1 MTVTK
6 IEPVTK
12 TRYKVYVDGQFAFVL
27 YKGELSRY
35 HIAEDSE
42 LEEKTYQSIRKE
54 IILKR
59 AKLRAMHLLNDMGR
73 TESQLRTKLLRNDYP
88 SDIVEEAIAYVKSFG
103 YINDAEYARNFIENR
118 KEKKSKKEIYAA
130 LCQKGLPKDLIETAL
145 EERYAD
151 DDSIAAIEAIVR
163 KKKFDPKSTDYRE
176 MQKMMGYLVRKG
188 FRYDDIRQ
196 VIQVSE
202 WNA

>member
-42 LEEKTYQSIRKE
+42 LEEETYQSIRKE

-73 TESQLRTKLLRNDYP
+73 TESQLRTKLLQNDYP

-118 KEKKSKKEIYAA
+118 KEKKSKKEICAA
-130 LCQKGLPKDLIETAL
+130 LCQKGLQKDLIETAL
-145 EERYAD
+145 EESYTN

-163 KKKFDPKSTDYRE
+163 KKKFDSKSTDYRE